1 MQKQS
6 AHNEVRAL
14 IKALPR
20 RQSPQE
26 LRLSLQILAS
36 KEVAHRKKWA
46 NAPALL
52 VRFKNEFDLW
62 KTNMMRPLAL
72 PCAGGLAAAMLVF
85 AMFVQIHPVRANSL
99 MDDRPTALY
108 TEPAAKTL
116 APFEPPTADA
126 EIEVSIDE
134 QGRIADYSVVE
145 GNPVMNIEVR
155 RSVERTLLFT
165 EFTPATS
172 FGQAVPSKLR
182 LTLRRGASAITVKG

>member
-1 MQKQS
+1 MQKES
-6 AHNEVRAL
+6 AHHEVRAL
-14 IKALPR
+14 LTALPR
-20 RQSPQE
+20 RNASHD
-26 LRLSLQILAS
+26 LRMALHITAS
-36 KEVAHRKKWA
+36 KEAARRQKWA
-46 NAPALL
+46 NAPAFL
-52 VRFKNEFDLW
+52 VRAKASFELW

-72 PCAGGLAAAMLVF
+72 PCAGGLTAAILVF

-99 MDDRPTALY
+99 MADQPTALY

-134 QGRIADYSVVE
+134 QGRIAGYAVIE
-145 GNPVMNIEVR
+145 GNPVLNIEVR

>member
-6 AHNEVRAL
+6 AHNEVSAL
-14 IKALPR
+14 LKALPR
-20 RQSPQE
+20 RQAPHD
-26 LRLSLQILAS
+26 LRVSLQILAS
-36 KEVAHRKKWA
+36 KESAHRKKWA
-46 NAPALL
+46 NAPAFL

-72 PCAGGLAAAMLVF
+72 PCAGGLTAAVLVF
-85 AMFVQIHPVRANSL
+85 TMFVQIHPVRANSL

-126 EIEVSIDE
+126 EVEVSIDE
-134 QGRIADYSVVE
+134 QGRIAGYNVVE
-145 GNPVMNIEVR
+145 GNPVLNIEVR

>member
-6 AHNEVRAL
+6 AHPEVRAL
-14 IKALPR
+14 LKALPR

-26 LRLSLQILAS
+26 LKMSLRILSS
-36 KEVAHRKKWA
+36 KESAHRKKWA
-46 NAPALL
+46 NVPALL
-52 VRFKNEFDLW
+52 VRFKNQFDLW

-72 PCAGGLAAAMLVF
+72 PCAGGLAAAILVF

-108 TEPAAKTL
+108 TAPAAKTL

-134 QGRIADYSVVE
+134 QGRIAGYNVVE
-145 GNPVMNIEVR
+145 GNPVLHIEVR

>member
-1 MQKQS
+1 MES
-6 AHNEVRAL
+6 AHHEVRAL
-14 IKALPR
+14 LKSLPR
-20 RQSPQE
+20 RKASHE
-26 LRLSLQILAS
+26 LTIALQIAAS
-36 KEVAHRKKWA
+36 KEAARRQKWA

-52 VRFKNEFDLW
+52 VRMRNHFELW
-62 KTNMMRPLAL
+62 KANMMRPLAV
-72 PCAGGLAAAMLVF
+72 PCAGGIMSAVLVF
-85 AMFVQIHPVRANSL
+85 AMFVQINPVRANSL

-134 QGRIADYSVVE
+134 QGRIADYQVIA
-145 GNPVMNIEVR
+145 GNPKLEVEVR

-172 FGQAVPSKLR
+172 FGKAVPSKLR
-182 LTLRRGASAITVKG
+182 ITLRRGASAITVKG

>member
-1 MQKQS
+1 MQQEN
-6 AHNEVRAL
+6 AHHEVRAL
-14 IKALPR
+14 LKSLPR
-20 RQSPQE
+20 RRANHE
-26 LRLSLQILAS
+26 LNVALQIAAS
-36 KEVAHRKKWA
+36 KESSRRQMWA

-52 VRFKNEFDLW
+52 VRLNNRFELW
-62 KTNMMRPLAL
+62 KANMMRPFAL
-72 PCAGGLAAAMLVF
+72 PCAGGIAAAVLVF
-85 AMFVQIHPVRANSL
+85 AMFIQINPVRANSL

-134 QGRIADYSVVE
+134 LGRIADYRVVE
-145 GNPVMNIEVR
+145 GNPKLNLEVR

-172 FGQAVPSKLR
+172 FGQAIPSKLR

>member
-1 MQKQS
+1 MQQEN
-6 AHNEVRAL
+6 AHHEVRAL
-14 IKALPR
+14 LKALPR
-20 RQSPQE
+20 R
-26 LRLSLQILAS
+26 RANHDLSLALQIAAS
-36 KEVAHRKKWA
+36 KEAARRQKWA

-52 VRFKNEFDLW
+52 VRLNNRFELW
-62 KTNMMRPLAL
+62 KANMMRPFAL
-72 PCAGGLAAAMLVF
+72 PCAGGIAAAVLVF
-85 AMFVQIHPVRANSL
+85 TMFIQIHPVRANSL

-134 QGRIADYSVVE
+134 LGRIADYRVVN
-145 GNPVMNIEVR
+145 GNPKLNLEVR

-172 FGQAVPSKLR
+172 FGQAIPSKLR